1 MCRAKEKETRVGRY
15 VEGHLRET
23 EIFLIHVDGFFYALG
38 RLPFSSEQK
47 WASFEDLMPKQSAQR
62 KERVLLLM
70 MLGVLVVLVMF
81 FSSLI
86 VQTYREYKHFKE
98 RQARIEAKLTQA
110 RKEFEQKEAY
120 LARML
125 EDSEFL
131 ERVVRE
137 RLGYARP
144 NEVLFRFSDEIN

>member
-1 MCRAKEKETRVGRY
+1 
-15 VEGHLRET
+15 
-23 EIFLIHVDGFFYALG
+23 
-38 RLPFSSEQK
+38 
-47 WASFEDLMPKQSAQR
+47 MPKQSAQR